1 VVADRGAQ
9 LLVAPQLADFLCE
22 ALTQVGTIQK
32 HADLLLPAP
41 QLADFL
47 CEALTQV
54 GTIQKHADLLLPITV
69 QMQIDCFVDS
79 AALLGGG
86 MKS

>member
-1 VVADRGAQ
+1 MVADRGAQ
-9 LLVAPQLADFLCE
+9 LLV
-22 ALTQVGTIQK
+22 
-32 HADLLLPAP
+32 AP